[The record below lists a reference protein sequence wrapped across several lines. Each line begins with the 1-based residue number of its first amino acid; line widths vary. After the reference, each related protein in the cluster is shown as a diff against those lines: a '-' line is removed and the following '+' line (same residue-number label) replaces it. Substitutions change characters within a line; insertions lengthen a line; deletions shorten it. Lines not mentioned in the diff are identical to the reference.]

1 MSIFYAAVHEMN
13 AKGLSIYGP
22 KSFKAYMRENKL
34 PEKGTAANISVDSIE
49 KLNLELRENKLMILR
64 LGAKKGERETSF
76 VLVRLSNS
84 WSDFFLIDKDLT
96 NDIKPTLFIS
106 QMSQRELFPFQ
117 LLPKLTET
125 SMVNLAI
132 GSGLIA
138 EAIGLD
144 KGSANTT
151 FATGQST
158 FTFDFKAVEQSS
170 ETLTHQNGQVEIDA
184 LLLGRRKGEETLV
197 IIEAKHGKSQGQS
210 LAKHKLFYPVQAL
223 KNSVPSYVKV
233 LPIYLKTWIEDYD
246 IHFLVTECEV
256 QVENVLS
263 TLNPANTT
271 HFVITNI
278 R

>member
-1 MSIFYAAVHEMN
+1 MSIFYAAINEMS
-13 AKGLSIYGP
+13 AKGLNIYGP

-34 PEKGTAANISVDSIE
+34 PEKGTAANISIDSIE
-49 KLNLELRENKLMILR
+49 KLNLELKENKLMILR

-96 NDIKPTLFIS
+96 NEIKPTLFIS

-184 LLLGRRKGEETLV
+184 LLLGRRKGEETLI

-210 LAKHKLFYPVQAL
+210 LAKHKLFYPMQAL
-223 KNSVPSYVKV
+223 KNSVPSYVKI
-233 LPIYLKTWIEDYD
+233 LPIYLKTWVEDYD
-246 IHFLVTECEV
+246 IHFLVTECKV

-271 HFVITNI
+271 HFVIANM